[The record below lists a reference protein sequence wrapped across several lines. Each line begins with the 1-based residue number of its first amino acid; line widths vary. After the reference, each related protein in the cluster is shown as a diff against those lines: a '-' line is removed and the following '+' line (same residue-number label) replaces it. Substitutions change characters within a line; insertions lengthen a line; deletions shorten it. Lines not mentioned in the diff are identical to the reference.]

1 MSTGWGSWVT
11 PYVMDP
17 VNHLVLYYGDDYG
30 NIYKTT
36 NGGNTWS
43 LKNANFGNSIF
54 SIAVAPSNTDYMYAC
69 SLNKIKISADAGS
82 NWTEITGDVPH
93 DGIGFNYL
101 AVSNVNPE
109 EIWVALS
116 GYSEGEKIFYSD
128 DAGAPWIN
136 ISGSL
141 PNVPVNTMYMK
152 TILPMEFISAL
163 ISAYFIRIA

>member
-1 MSTGWGSWVT
+1 
-11 PYVMDP
+11 
-17 VNHLVLYYGDDYG
+17 
-30 NIYKTT
+30 
-36 NGGNTWS
+36 
-43 LKNANFGNSIF
+43 
-54 SIAVAPSNTDYMYAC
+54 
-69 SLNKIKISADAGS
+69 
-82 NWTEITGDVPH
+82 VPH